1 MIACPSC
8 GFDAPDDFAF
18 CPKCATA
25 LTAARPVAEE
35 RKTVTTLFSDLVA
48 FTALSEAADPED
60 VDRLLGEYFARA
72 TKVIESHG
80 GTVEKFIGDAV
91 VGVFGVPAVHE
102 DDPERA
108 VRAGLRLLAALEG
121 MTRPGGGPL
130 EARVGINTG
139 EALVRLDVDPASGRG
154 FLTGD
159 AVNVAARLQA
169 AAPPGGVVIGGAT
182 FRLAGRAFDCEALA
196 PVAAKGKSER
206 VAAWVVTAA
215 RARVGTV
222 ADRQR
227 LTPLV
232 GREVELA
239 FVRALFDKAVAAASP
254 QLALIVGEPGIGK
267 SRLVAELLQGVDAR
281 PEMVTW
287 RQGRCL
293 PYGEGVTF
301 WALSEIVK
309 AHAGILETDD
319 RGTVEARLEAVLP
332 EGDDRE
338 WFRQRL
344 RALLGLEAAT
354 AEREEN
360 FTAWLRFLEE
370 MAARGPTVLVLE
382 DLHWANEALLGFL
395 EYFASHVAGV
405 PLLLVATAR
414 PELFEKHPSFA
425 AVGRF
430 NRVVL
435 EPLTERETETL
446 VTCLLEELAED
457 VRATIARHAEGNPFY
472 AEESARLVRDT
483 VRGGQRGAT
492 AVAATVQAVIAA
504 RLDALPPGLKAT
516 LVDASVV
523 GEVFWDGALEALGPR
538 PADEVD
544 AALRELVA
552 KQLVHRV
559 RSSSMAGEREYAFGH
574 ALAREVAYGELPR
587 AVRARKHAAFAG
599 WAESK
604 AGDRADDFA
613 QLLAHHYASALELAR
628 AAGETDFADRL
639 VGSAVRYLSLAGD
652 RSLPLDVAVAER
664 YYARALELSAA
675 DAPQR
680 PHLLA
685 RWAKALTQLGH
696 RTEAVPVFEEAIACL
711 RAEGDV
717 RGAAVAQMGLAYA
730 VPDEDSQYLALAD
743 EAVALLEADGP
754 SRELVSA
761 LTDWHYLSIGEADS
775 RKTLEVAE
783 RAMALS
789 EELGLPTDAQ
799 LLAAHGCARCDLG
812 DAGGVDDLRQAL
824 EICRTPGRG
833 ERQGSVFVTVGNWIY
848 MYEGFQASLAVCTE
862 GLDFARRR
870 GAVDNEIQLRT
881 SIGWASESVG
891 DWDKVLDDAAE
902 LQPLVDAAGD
912 WWHRIYVRLFP
923 LLVHVERGRAPEA
936 VDELE
941 WLEAEA
947 MDVDEGQWT
956 FAGVSVGAAAARMA
970 LGDSE
975 RALSHLASSEA
986 AFRSPGGF
994 WSADLLPRAVRIALA
1009 GGDRGLAEQ
1018 LAASFAPLQ
1027 PLSRHAMAAAEAFLS
1042 EAHGD
1047 YRAAADGFA
1056 DAASRWHDFAVVYE
1070 ESLALLGRGRC
1081 LVALGS
1087 ELEAAAPLVAA
1098 REIFARLGAKPALA
1112 ETDELLEQVASAE

>member
-1 MIACPSC
+1 MIACPGC
-8 GFDAPDDFAF
+8 GFELADDSAF
-18 CPKCATA
+18 CSKCGTRLAPA
-25 LTAARPVAEE
+25 PAVCEE
-35 RKTVTTLFSDLVA
+35 RKTVTTLFCDLVA
-48 FTALSEAADPED
+48 FTAMSEAADPED
-60 VDRLLGEYFARA
+60 VDRLLDEYFARA

-108 VRAGLRLLAALEG
+108 VRTGLRILEALEG
-121 MTRPGGGPL
+121 MTRPDGTPL
-130 EARVGINTG
+130 QARCGVNTG

-169 AAPPGGVVIGGAT
+169 AAPPGGVVMGETT
-182 FRLAGRAFDCEALA
+182 FHVAGRAFDCEAVASVTAKGKSA
-196 PVAAKGKSER
+196 PVAAWL
-206 VAAWVVTAA
+206 ATAV
-215 RARVGTV
+215 RARVGSI

-239 FVRALFDKAVAAASP
+239 YIRALFAKAVAGSSP

-267 SRLVAELLQGVDAR
+267 SRLVSELLGDVDAR

-301 WALSEIVK
+301 WTLAEVVK
-309 AHAGILETDD
+309 AHAGILETDT
-319 RGTVEARLEAVLP
+319 RAVVEAKLDAVLP
-332 EGDDRE
+332 EGEDRD

-344 RALLGLEAAT
+344 RALLGLEAAK

-370 MAARGPTVLVLE
+370 VAARGPTVLVFE
-382 DLHWANEALLGFL
+382 DLHWADDALLAFL
-395 EYFASHVAGV
+395 EYFASHVAEV
-405 PLLLVATAR
+405 PLLLIATAR
-414 PELFEKHPSFA
+414 PELFETHPSFA
-425 AVGRF
+425 AASRV

-446 VTCLLEELAED
+446 VASLVDELAKD
-457 VRATIARHAEGNPFY
+457 VRATIARQAEGNPFY

-483 VRGGQRGAT
+483 VASRSSGGES

-504 RLDALPPGLKAT
+504 RLDALTPELKAALT
-516 LVDASVV
+516 DAAVV
-523 GEVFWDGALEALGPR
+523 GEVFWDGALAALGER
-538 PADEVD
+538 SPAEVD

-559 RSSSMAGEREYAFGH
+559 RSSSMAGEREFAFGH

-587 AVRARKHAAFAG
+587 AVRAKKHAAVAA
-599 WAESK
+599 WIEQK
-604 AGDRADDFA
+604 AGDRAADLA
-613 QLLAHHYASALELAR
+613 ELIAHHYATALELAR
-628 AAGETDFADRL
+628 AAGDAELAASL
-639 VGSAVRYLSLAGD
+639 VEPAVHYLTFAGD
-652 RSLPLDVAVAER
+652 RAWALDVAAAER
-664 YYARALELSAA
+664 SYAQALEIAGPDS
-675 DAPQR
+675 
-680 PHLLA
+680 PHRSPLLA
-685 RWAKALTQLGH
+685 KWAKALTQLG
-696 RTEAVPVFEEAIACL
+696 RRSEAVPVFEEAIARL

-717 RGAAVAQMGLAYA
+717 RGAAVAQMGLAFA

-743 EAVALLEADGP
+743 EAVAMLEADGP

-761 LTDWHYLSIGEADS
+761 LTDWHFLSIGEADS

-789 EELGLPTDAQ
+789 RELGLPTDAQ

-812 DAGGVDDLRQAL
+812 DAGGVDDLKQAL

-848 MYEGFQASLAVCTE
+848 MYEGFQASLAVCME

-870 GAVDNEIQLRT
+870 GAVDNEIHLRT
-881 SIGWASESVG
+881 SIGWASECVG

-923 LLVHVERGRAPEA
+923 LLILVEMGRAPEA

-947 MDVDEGQWT
+947 MDVDDGRWT
-956 FAGVSVGAAAARMA
+956 FAGVSIAAAAARMA

-975 RALSHLASSEA
+975 RALCHLASSEA

-994 WSADLLPRAVRIALA
+994 WSADLLPRAVRVALA

-1018 LAASFAPLQ
+1018 LAASFEPLQ
-1027 PLSRHAMAAAEAFLS
+1027 PLSRHAIVAAEALLS

-1047 YRAAADGFA
+1047 CQAAADCFA
-1056 DAASRWHDFAVVYE
+1056 DAASRWHDFAVIYE
-1070 ESLALLGRGRC
+1070 ESHALLGRGRC
-1081 LVALGS
+1081 LVALGRAP
-1087 ELEAAAPLVAA
+1087 EAAAPLAA
-1098 REIFARLGAKPALA
+1098 AHEIFARLGAKPALA
-1112 ETDELLEQVASAE
+1112 ETDELIQQVASA